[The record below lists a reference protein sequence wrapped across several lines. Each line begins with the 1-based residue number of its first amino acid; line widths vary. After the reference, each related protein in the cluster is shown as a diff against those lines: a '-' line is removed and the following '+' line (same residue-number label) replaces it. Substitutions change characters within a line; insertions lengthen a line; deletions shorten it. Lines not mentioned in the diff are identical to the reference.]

1 MVGFCPQTLVRPHL
15 TRAWTFLGV
24 FFPSRPKRV
33 EALGRVGANITLS
46 PGTSEAGMEHG
57 VADSEQLQ
65 MLSQVVSDHC
75 RQHGI
80 RSETDREQV
89 AIRVLALFRQGLRDL
104 AQISD
109 QLERVR

>member
-1 MVGFCPQTLVRPHL
+1 
-15 TRAWTFLGV
+15 
-24 FFPSRPKRV
+24 
-33 EALGRVGANITLS
+33 
-46 PGTSEAGMEHG
+46 MEHG

-104 AQISD
+104 AQISH